1 MNLLLMFKNI
11 LYRNTLKQTNTK
23 NKTIIFVWTTDV
35 CNLQPRDRG
44 SIWGIGDILRGMIA
58 TGILC
63 KKYNY
68 EFIIDIQKHPISKYL
83 KTNKHK
89 YVKHVEECQNIP
101 FILGH
106 KLESYIKKNKNN
118 VIILMTNKLIDC
130 SNIDNEIKTMI
141 QNIFI
146 KNERFE
152 EYYNKQKAM
161 LNLGNEYAIFHF
173 RLGDDFLIR
182 NIMNVNIFQA
192 LYNLYMKYNT
202 QQELVISD
210 NIVFKQYIKKNQ
222 PDVKMYDIQKIANTG
237 YPQHENY
244 LMDTLVEFFLVSES
258 KSIQTFSV
266 YLRAS
271 GFVLSP
277 SIIYDIPL
285 KELKL

>member
-35 CNLQPRDRG
+35 CNLWFRHRQ

-63 KKYNY
+63 KKKNY

-101 FILGH
+101 FIMGN

-118 VIILMTNKLIDC
+118 VIILMTNKMIDC

-173 RLGDDFLIR
+173 RLGDNFLVR
-182 NIMNVNIFQA
+182 NIINVNMFQA

-202 QQELVISD
+202 QQELVMSD

-222 PDVKMYDIQKIANTG
+222 PDVKMYDIQNTAHIG

-266 YLRAS
+266 YRWIS
-271 GFVLSP
+271 GFVLYP